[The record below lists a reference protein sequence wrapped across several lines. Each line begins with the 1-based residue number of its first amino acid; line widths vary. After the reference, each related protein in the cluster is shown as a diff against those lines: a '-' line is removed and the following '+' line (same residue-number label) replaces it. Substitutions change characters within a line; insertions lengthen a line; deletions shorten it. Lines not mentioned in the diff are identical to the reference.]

1 MDLEERISKIEERNK
16 RVESDKKWEVSILR
30 RVTIAVLT
38 YLVICVFLYTINETN
53 IFYKALFPVVGFILS
68 TISLRIL
75 RKIVKY

>member
-16 RVESDKKWEVSILR
+16 RVEADKKWERSILR
-30 RVTIAVLT
+30 RVSIAVLT
-38 YLVICVFLYTINETN
+38 YLLICLFLYTINETN
-53 IFYKALFPVVGFILS
+53 IFLKAVVPVVGFILS